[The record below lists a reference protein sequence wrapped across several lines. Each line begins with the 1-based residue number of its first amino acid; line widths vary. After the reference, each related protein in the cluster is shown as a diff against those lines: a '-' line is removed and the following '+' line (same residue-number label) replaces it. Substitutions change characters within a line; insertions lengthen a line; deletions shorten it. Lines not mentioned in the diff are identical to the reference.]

1 METKWW
7 GTNITPGKVSL
18 LDWNLTKL
26 IQFSKTH
33 LLGMFV
39 LWIALNSGN
48 TKMERNW
55 FSFPGI
61 YKLMRESVKQNF
73 IMNVMLVTCQTC
85 SRDTHKLGDLKK
97 NKGNIILLKALK
109 NTLGTVNWLTTWKW
123 VQGLLSSK
131 DKGKAKELKK
141 WCKFWGHQMFKMAES
156 QGSLTGEG
164 CVGRGTK

>member
-109 NTLGTVNWLTTWKW
+109 NKLGTVSWLTTWKW

-131 DKGKAKELKK
+131 DKGKAKELTK

-164 CVGRGTK
+164 WVGRGTK